1 MVPSPALDQGRC
13 MAFIIKFSGSQ
24 TIREAEDAVR
34 LLREA
39 LGAHPSVILDCE
51 EIEEADLTFLQLVI
65 AGRRSARRDG
75 KQLAL
80 TATARGPLLA
90 ALDRAGI
97 RPEGE
102 HLFWFEGA
110 SAA

>member
-1 MVPSPALDQGRC
+1 
-13 MAFIIKFSGSQ
+13 MAFTVRFSGSQ
-24 TIREAEDAVR
+24 TIREAEDSAHI
-34 LLREA
+34 LRQA
-39 LGAHPSVILDCE
+39 LDDHPSIVLDCE

-65 AGRRSARRDG
+65 AGRRSALRDG
-75 KQLAL
+75 KGFSL
-80 TATARGPLLA
+80 TATARGPLLT

-110 SAA
+110 AP

>member
-1 MVPSPALDQGRC
+1 
-13 MAFIIKFSGSQ
+13 MAHIVKFSGSQ
-24 TIREAEDAVR
+24 TIRESEETAR
-34 LLREA
+34 LLRQA
-39 LGAHPSVILDCE
+39 LNDHASVILDCE

-65 AGRRSARRDG
+65 AGRRSAQRDG
-75 KQLAL
+75 KRFAL
-80 TATARGPLLA
+80 GATARGPLLA

-110 SAA
+110 AA

>member
-1 MVPSPALDQGRC
+1 
-13 MAFIIKFSGSQ
+13 MASVVKFSGSQ
-24 TIREAEDAVR
+24 TIRESEETAKV
-34 LLREA
+34 LRQA
-39 LGAHPSVILDCE
+39 LVDYSSIVLDCD

-65 AGRRSARRDG
+65 AGRRSALRDG
-75 KQLAL
+75 KSFTLSSIV
-80 TATARGPLLA
+80 RGPLLA

-110 SAA
+110 TPA

>member
-1 MVPSPALDQGRC
+1 
-13 MAFIIKFSGSQ
+13 MAFIVKFSGEQ
-24 TIREAEDAVR
+24 TIREVENGAEVLRQA
-34 LLREA
+34 LREHSSIA
-39 LGAHPSVILDCE
+39 LDCE

-65 AGRRSARRDG
+65 ASRRSAQRDG
-75 KQLAL
+75 KQFGL

-102 HLFWFEGA
+102 HLFWFEGVPA
-110 SAA
+110 

>member
-1 MVPSPALDQGRC
+1 
-13 MAFIIKFSGSQ
+13 MAFTVKFSGSQ
-24 TIREAEDAVR
+24 TINEAEAVAR
-34 LLREA
+34 LLRDA
-39 LGAHPSVILDCE
+39 LSDHACVILDCE

-65 AGRRSARRDG
+65 AGRRSAQRDG
-75 KQLAL
+75 RQLAL

-102 HLFWFEGA
+102 HLFWFEGV

>member
-1 MVPSPALDQGRC
+1 
-13 MAFIIKFSGSQ
+13 MAFVIKFSGSQ
-24 TIREAEDAVR
+24 TIREAEDAAR

-39 LGAHPSVILDCE
+39 LNDQPAIVLDCE

-65 AGRRSARRDG
+65 ASRRSARRDG
-75 KQLAL
+75 KQFGLS
-80 TATARGPLLA
+80 TTARGPLLA

-102 HLFWFEGA
+102 HLFWFEGV

>member
-1 MVPSPALDQGRC
+1 
-13 MAFIIKFSGSQ
+13 MAFIVKFSGAQ
-24 TIREAEDAVR
+24 TIREAEDAAKV
-34 LLREA
+34 LREA
-39 LGAHPSVILDCE
+39 LNDHSSIALDCE

-65 AGRRSARRDG
+65 AGRRSAQRDG
-75 KQLAL
+75 KQIGLL
-80 TATARGPLLA
+80 ATARGPLLA

-102 HLFWFEGA
+102 HLFWFEGV

>member
-1 MVPSPALDQGRC
+1 
-13 MAFIIKFSGSQ
+13 MAFIVKFAGSQ
-24 TIREAEDAVR
+24 TIREAEDVSR
-34 LLREA
+34 ILRDA
-39 LGAHPSVILDCE
+39 LSIHSFVVLDCDE
-51 EIEEADLTFLQLVI
+51 VEEADLTFLQLLI
-65 AGRRSARRDG
+65 AGWRSAQRDG
-75 KQLAL
+75 KQFGL

-97 RPEGE
+97 HPEGE

>member
-1 MVPSPALDQGRC
+1 
-13 MAFIIKFSGSQ
+13 MAFIVKFSGSQ
-24 TIREAEDAVR
+24 TIRESEDAAQI
-34 LLREA
+34 LRQA
-39 LGAHPSVILDCE
+39 LNDYSAILLDCE

-75 KQLAL
+75 KDFSL

>member
-1 MVPSPALDQGRC
+1 
-13 MAFIIKFSGSQ
+13 MAFIVKFSGSQ
-24 TIREAEDAVR
+24 TIRESEDATQI
-34 LLREA
+34 LRQA
-39 LGAHPSVILDCE
+39 LNDYSALILDCE
-51 EIEEADLTFLQLVI
+51 EIEEADLTFLQVVI
-65 AGRRSARRDG
+65 AGRRSAQRDG
-75 KQLAL
+75 KSFTL

-110 SAA
+110 AA